1 MKAPGRGLTF
11 FGSGWYSRKLER
23 TVPEGLREYKKQE
36 KLFYLRFI
44 AALKALWGKTAG
56 LFVSLYSKG
65 RQRLSL
71 AVIPHSEKPAR
82 SVTLSQF
89 ALVFLLLLT
98 GIVLIFS
105 IASAGRYALTAAQ
118 LAAVARER
126 DDLRD
131 TIDRLRDGVQTL
143 ASSALKFE
151 REMTTLQDISKT
163 NSAGTGSKPSS
174 VTASSQSDALRT
186 AGLSGLLSIPDNP
199 GLAGREIA
207 QLEKI
212 SSFLDASVPDVER
225 ISVLL
230 AGQQDILT
238 EIPNIWPVQGGIG
251 HISMYFGQNEN
262 PFSAG
267 VWYLHNG
274 IDIST
279 FRTGDVILAS
289 ADGKVIDASYDP
301 SLGNSITIQHSHGF
315 LTRYG
320 HLKSIKV
327 KKGQIVSQGQAIGTL
342 GNTGI
347 TTGPH
352 LHYEVHLGTSV
363 IDPLRFLNI
372 RKAQAVRPAP

>member
-1 MKAPGRGLTF
+1 M
-11 FGSGWYSRKLER
+11 
-23 TVPEGLREYKKQE
+23 PEGLRNYKKQE
-36 KLFYLRFI
+36 KLFYLRFV
-44 AALKALWGKTAG
+44 AVLKALWGKTAG
-56 LFVSLYSKG
+56 FFVSLYSKG
-65 RQRLSL
+65 RQQLSL

-82 SVTLSQF
+82 SIKLSRFTLF
-89 ALVFLLLLT
+89 FLLLLA
-98 GIVLIFS
+98 GLLLVFS

-118 LAAVARER
+118 LAAVSRER
-126 DDLRD
+126 DALRD
-131 TIDRLRDGVQTL
+131 TVDRLRDGVQTL

-151 REMTTLQDISKT
+151 RQMTTLQDISKT
-163 NSAGTGSKPSS
+163 NGAGTGNQN
-174 VTASSQSDALRT
+174 VGAAASIQSDALHT

-199 GLAGREIA
+199 GLAGRELA

-212 SSFLDASVPDVER
+212 SSFLDDSIPSVER

-230 AGQQDILT
+230 TGQQDILT
-238 EIPNIWPVQGGIG
+238 EIPNIWPIQGGIG

-279 FRTGDVILAS
+279 FRTGDVILAA
-289 ADGKVIDASYDP
+289 ADGKVIDASYDM
-301 SLGNSITIQHSHGF
+301 SLGNSVTIQHSHGF

-327 KKGQIVSQGQAIGTL
+327 KKGQVVSQGQTIGTL

-363 IDPLRFLNI
+363 IDPLRFLSI
-372 RKAQAVRPAP
+372 KKTQTTQYQP

>member
-1 MKAPGRGLTF
+1 M
-11 FGSGWYSRKLER
+11 
-23 TVPEGLREYKKQE
+23 PEGLREYKKQE
-36 KLFYLRFI
+36 KLLYLRFV
-44 AALKALWGKTAG
+44 AALKALKGKTTW
-56 LFVSLYSKG
+56 FFISIYQRG
-65 RQRLSL
+65 RQRVSL

-82 SVTLSQF
+82 SITISRF
-89 ALVFLLLLT
+89 ALVPLLLLA
-98 GIVLIFS
+98 GSLLVFS
-105 IASAGRYALTAAQ
+105 ISALGRYALTASQ
-118 LAAVARER
+118 LAAVTRER
-126 DDLRD
+126 DSLKDTVDKLRD
-131 TIDRLRDGVQTL
+131 SVQTL
-143 ASSALKFE
+143 ASSSLKFE
-151 REMTTLQDISKT
+151 REMATLQGIVGT
-163 NSAGTGSKPSS
+163 NMPGTGSPTGS
-174 VTASSQSDALRT
+174 AAAASQSDALRT
-186 AGLSGLLSIPDNP
+186 AGLSGLLSMPDNP
-199 GLAGREIA
+199 GLAGRELA

-212 SSFLDASVPDVER
+212 SSFLDASVPDVKR

-230 AGQQDILT
+230 AGQQDILS

-279 FRTGDVILAS
+279 FRTGDVILAA

-301 SLGNSITIQHSHGF
+301 GLGNSVTIQHSHGF

-327 KKGQIVSQGQAIGTL
+327 KKGQVVSQGQAIGTL

-372 RKAQAVRPAP
+372 KKTQAVKIQP